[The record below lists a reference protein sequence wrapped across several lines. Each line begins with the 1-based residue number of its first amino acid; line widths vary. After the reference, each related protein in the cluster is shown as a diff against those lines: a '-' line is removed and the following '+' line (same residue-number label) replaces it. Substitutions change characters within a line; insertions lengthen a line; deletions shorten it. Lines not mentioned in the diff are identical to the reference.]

1 MTFTEQRPSINDDSP
16 FDYDKVAIYCGFTRI
31 GSLICNPE
39 DTAALRAKVITI
51 QRGLPMAGELPAV
64 MLVARLMV
72 GHDGGTGQHYGA
84 NVINGDECDVRRCNV
99 QIMFVPKYKKTR
111 VKKAVWK

>member
-1 MTFTEQRPSINDDSP
+1 MNTEQQHPINDNPSP
-16 FDYDKVAIYCGFTRI
+16 DFDRVSIRTGYTRI
-31 GSLICNPE
+31 GTLICDPQ
-39 DTAALRAKVITI
+39 DTCALHEKVLSI

-64 MLVARLMV
+64 MAVAQLMV
-72 GHDGGTGQHYGA
+72 GHDGGAGQHYGA
-84 NVINGDECDVRRCNV
+84 KVINGDECDVRRCNV